1 MTRLKTLLAALLV
14 GSAALLSPEANAQI
28 SERTLR
34 WAQQN
39 SLEHPQGQ
47 GAKKFAE
54 VVEQKSGGK
63 IKVRVFPSG
72 QLGGDLQNVSALQ
85 GGTLDLMVLNAGLL
99 VGIVKDFAV
108 LDLPF
113 LFNTAQEADAVVDG
127 PVGTKLFDKLPE
139 KGLIGLGYFELG
151 FRNVTNSKRPIAK
164 LEDFQGLKLRVL
176 QSPLFI
182 DVFKELGANPVPLP
196 FPEVYTALEQKVVDG
211 QENPPNTIY
220 FSKL

>member
-1 MTRLKTLLAALLV
+1 MRHLKSLLTAALVGAAALLA
-14 GSAALLSPEANAQI
+14 GEASAQV

-54 VVEQKSGGK
+54 LVEQKSGGK

-99 VGIVKDFAV
+99 VGVVKEFAV
-108 LDLPF
+108 FDLPF
-113 LFNTAQEADAVVDG
+113 QFNTPQEADAVADG
-127 PVGTKLFDKLPE
+127 PVGKKLFDKLPE
-139 KGLIGLGYFELG
+139 KGLVGLGYFELG

-164 LEDFQGLKLRVL
+164 LEDPRGSSCGCSNRPC
-176 QSPLFI
+176 SSTCSIHWEPTRSRC
-182 DVFKELGANPVPLP
+182 PSRRC
-196 FPEVYTALEQKVVDG
+196 T
-211 QENPPNTIY
+211 PPWNRRSSTGMKTR
-220 FSKL
+220 SR